1 MKLPRRNFLH
11 LAAAAAAVP
20 AMSQIAQAQAY
31 PTRPVRLIV
40 GFGAGG
46 TPDIIARLI
55 GQWLSDRLGRP
66 FVVENRPGGGT
77 NLATEAVVRAP
88 PDGYTLL
95 NVTTSN
101 AIKVS
106 LYETLKYDLIRDIAP
121 VASMV
126 RVPIVMVVTP
136 LVPAKTVPEFI
147 AYAKTNP
154 GKLNF
159 ASTGNGNLSHLS
171 GELFKMMA
179 DVKMVHVPYRG
190 SPPAQVD
197 LFSGQ
202 VQVMFDTLPALIE
215 HIRSAKLRALAVGS
229 ATRSNALPD
238 LPTFSEFV
246 PGYEAT
252 GVGGIGAPKGTSAE
266 IIDKLNSE
274 INAGLSDPKIKARL
288 ADLGYT
294 ALGGSPAE
302 YGKLIIE
309 EVEKWGK
316 VVKFANIKAE

>member
-1 MKLPRRNFLH
+1 MKRARRNFLR
-11 LAAAAAAVP
+11 LAVGAAALLTISRSAR
-20 AMSQIAQAQAY
+20 AQAY
-31 PTRPVRLIV
+31 PSRPVRLIV

-46 TPDIIARLI
+46 TPDIIARLM

-66 FVVENRPGGGT
+66 FVIENRPGGGT
-77 NLATEAVVRAP
+77 NIATEAVVRAP

-101 AIKVS
+101 AINVS
-106 LYETLKYDLIRDIAP
+106 LYKTLKYDLIRDIAP

-136 LVPAKTVPEFI
+136 SVPAKTVPEFI
-147 AYAKTNP
+147 AYAKTSP

-215 HIRSAKLRALAVGS
+215 HIRSAKLRALAVGT
-229 ATRSNALPD
+229 AMRSKALPD
-238 LPTFSEFV
+238 LPTISEFV
-246 PGYEAT
+246 PGYEAS

-274 INAGLSDPKIKARL
+274 INAGLSDLIIKARL

-302 YGKLIIE
+302 YRKLIIE
-309 EVEKWGK
+309 EVEKWAK
-316 VVKFANIKAE
+316 VVKFAGIKPE